1 MQSEIQNSKTVKCP
15 YCKAI
20 LTVKNSKNVEIKII
34 SCPKCGESL
43 KVSFRKRKEPVEAPT
58 YIPQRPK
65 EVNNRET
72 QAGNTGSPYATKI
85 RFRQK
90 EKNNP
95 RLLCNGQFYELESGE
110 NIIGRQTDD
119 SLATIQINTNDLYMS
134 RQHIKIIVNSQ
145 KDGVKNFVLGNY
157 KNMNK
162 TMVNGQVVEKEDLI
176 RLSDGDVITIG
187 HTEIQFKLKP

>member
-20 LTVKNSKNVEIKII
+20 LTVKNSKNVEVKII

-72 QAGNTGSPYATKI
+72 QSGNTGSPYATQI
-85 RFRQK
+85 RSPQR
-90 EKNNP
+90 EEIDP
-95 RLLCNGQFYELESGE
+95 RLLCNGQIYKLESGE
-110 NIIGRQTDD
+110 NIIGRQSDD

-145 KDGVKNFVLGNY
+145 KNGIKKYVLGNY

-162 TMVNGQVVEKEDLI
+162 TMVNGQIVGKDDFI
-176 RLSDGDVITIG
+176 RLSDGDVISIG
-187 HTEIQFKLKP
+187 HTEITFKLKP